1 VGSIAWRSSY
11 EPKRRFDVSRSVSHP
26 YDPDHEPLPPRCDL
40 RRWQEQ
46 AVATSHSLA
55 VMEFALA
62 REAVTVGR
70 ALERFGL
77 PFDPTTFVA
86 SRILDTVADE
96 LVEPLPA
103 FGELVNRGAVERS
116 AAMAEQLLSEPGH

>member
-1 VGSIAWRSSY
+1 M
-11 EPKRRFDVSRSVSHP
+11 RRFVVSLSVSHA
-26 YDPDHEPLPPRCDL
+26 DDADHEPLHPGADL
-40 RRWQEQ
+40 RHWQEQ
-46 AVATSHSLA
+46 SVATSHSLA

-77 PFDPTTFVA
+77 RFDPTTFVA

-116 AAMAEQLLSEPGH
+116 AAMATELLREPRA

>member
-1 VGSIAWRSSY
+1 M
-11 EPKRRFDVSRSVSHP
+11 SHA
-26 YDPDHEPLPPRCDL
+26 YDPDREPLLPRADL
-40 RRWQEQ
+40 RNWQEQ
-46 AVATSHSLA
+46 SVATSHSLA

-62 REAVTVGR
+62 REAATVGR

-77 PFDPTTFVA
+77 RFDPTTFVA

-96 LVEPLPA
+96 LVEPWPA

-116 AAMAEQLLSEPGH
+116 AAMARQLLEEPGR

>member
-1 VGSIAWRSSY
+1 
-11 EPKRRFDVSRSVSHP
+11 VSHAF
-26 YDPDHEPLPPRCDL
+26 DSDHEPRLPHGDL
-40 RRWQEQ
+40 RNWQEQ
-46 AVATSHSLA
+46 SVATSHSLA

-116 AAMAEQLLSEPGH
+116 AAMAEKLLEER